1 MKLVTYS
8 TATQGPAV
16 GLLQGSS
23 VVTMEPV
30 LARLIGPRCSMT
42 QLLQWLG
49 QAPGRSSQLQA
60 LLQADEELARIDL
73 QDVQLEA
80 PVPRP
85 GKIVAIGRN
94 YADHAKETGVK
105 PFEKPRIVS
114 KFGSSVARPG
124 AAAVRPE
131 GIMKLDFE
139 VELAVVMGRGAKRVS
154 RDEALGHVAGYT
166 ILNDLSARELQFDV
180 NPAQTTFA
188 KSMDGFCPMGPYL
201 LTADEL
207 PDPQDLELNLWLNG
221 ELMQHGHTRDMLFP
235 VAYLIEYI
243 SQYVTLEPGDVIAT
257 GTPAGIGAFRAPPLW
272 LQPGDQLK
280 LSITHLGT
288 LVHGIA

>member
-8 TATQGPAV
+8 TAAERQAV
-16 GLLQGSS
+16 GLLQDHS
-23 VVTMEPV
+23 VVQLEPV
-30 LARLIGPRCSMT
+30 LTRLIQPRCTMVE
-42 QLLQWLG
+42 LLQWLG
-49 QAPGRSSQLQA
+49 QSPGRAAELQA
-60 LLQADEELARIDL
+60 LAQADKGLARIDL
-73 QDVQLEA
+73 QDLQLEA
-80 PVPRP
+80 PVPHP

-124 AAAVRPE
+124 SMTVRPE
-131 GIMKLDFE
+131 GIVKLDFE
-139 VELAVVMGRGAKRVS
+139 IELAVVMGRSAKQVR
-154 RDEALGHVAGYT
+154 RADALSFVAGYT
-166 ILNDLSARELQFDV
+166 ILNDVSARELQFDV
-180 NPAQTTFA
+180 TPAQTTFA

-207 PDPQDLELNLWLNG
+207 PDPQDVELNLWRNG

-257 GTPAGIGAFRAPPLW
+257 GTPAGIGAFRTPPVW
-272 LQPGDQLK
+272 LKPGDELK
-280 LSITHLGT
+280 LAITHLGA